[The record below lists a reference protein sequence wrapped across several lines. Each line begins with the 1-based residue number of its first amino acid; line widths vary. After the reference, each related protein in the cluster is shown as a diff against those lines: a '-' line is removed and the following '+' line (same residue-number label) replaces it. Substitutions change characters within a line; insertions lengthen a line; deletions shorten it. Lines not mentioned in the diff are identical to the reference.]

1 MTTILLRNLWQE
13 VTDKSRFLM
22 GSYDQQFFSLLE
34 RSRRFYYFLSSL
46 SMYLH
51 YQQSGWGS
59 STISRRQ
66 KYAI

>member
-1 MTTILLRNLWQE
+1 
-13 VTDKSRFLM
+13 M

-59 STISRRQ
+59 STIARQQ